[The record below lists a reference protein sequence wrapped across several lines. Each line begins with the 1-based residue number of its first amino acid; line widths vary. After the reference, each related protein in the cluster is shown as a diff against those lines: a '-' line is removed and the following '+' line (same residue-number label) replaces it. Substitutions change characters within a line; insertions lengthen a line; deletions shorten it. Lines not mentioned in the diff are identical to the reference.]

1 MSTPQ
6 MARKNLQQQQA
17 PSAALLHQSSIGKLL
32 HHSQT
37 RTSDAIL
44 ISFEKLI
51 SFFFYFFQFQQFR
64 IRIEWVAVR
73 QLSKYTEEVAC
84 YDQLICFTSNF

>member
-32 HHSQT
+32 HHPQT
-37 RTSDAIL
+37 ADAIL

-51 SFFFYFFQFQQFR
+51 SFFLLFSISTVPDPNR
-64 IRIEWVAVR
+64 MGG
-73 QLSKYTEEVAC
+73 SSSTEQMYGGSGMLRSA
-84 YDQLICFTSNF
+84 DLLHK

>member
-51 SFFFYFFQFQQFR
+51 SFFLLFSISTVPDPNR
-64 IRIEWVAVR
+64 MGG
-73 QLSKYTEEVAC
+73 SSSTEQMYGGSGMLRSA
-84 YDQLICFTSNF
+84 DLLHK